1 MPEGTIVEIV
11 YGGYLLGLA
20 LSLVIYC
27 LPLMIA
33 FYRGHEKYT
42 TIFLLNLFLGWTM
55 VVWVVCLIWALLG
68 APSRRAESSSYSKYE
83 DLERLSRL
91 KSSGDLTEA
100 EYQTEKSRLLER

>member
-1 MPEGTIVEIV
+1 MEIV
-11 YGGYLLGLA
+11 YGSYLLGLI

-33 FYRGHEKYT
+33 FHRRHEKYT
-42 TIFLLNLFLGWTM
+42 AIFLLNLFLGWTM
-55 VVWVVCLIWALLG
+55 VVWVVCLIWALFG
-68 APSRRAESSSYSKYE
+68 SPSRRGNSSSYSKYE

-100 EYQTEKSRLLER
+100 EYQMEKSKLLER